1 MFPSRTCLDGLLETS
16 AALVGAAEALTT
28 LETGFCFLSDGSTFL
43 KPEVT
48 PSPRFNSAN
57 NLLVSG
63 LAAGAA
69 AGAGAGAAAGVE
81 TNYIIHIDYL
91 IH

>member
-1 MFPSRTCLDGLLETS
+1 MLETS
-16 AALVGAAEALTT
+16 EAFVVVAVALTT

-69 AGAGAGAAAGVE
+69 AGVGAGAA
-81 TNYIIHIDYL
+81 TINL
-91 IH
+91 KN

>member
-1 MFPSRTCLDGLLETS
+1 M
-16 AALVGAAEALTT
+16 

-57 NLLVSG
+57 NLLASALGAGV
-63 LAAGAA
+63 AA
-69 AGAGAGAAAGVE
+69 AGAGAAAGAE
-81 TNYIIHIDYL
+81 AIIKYL
-91 IH
+91 VIILKIKYKLYKKNN